1 MRRKWL
7 VHTLCLL
14 AVLCIS
20 LTAGCNAFTPER
32 NRMRMHSIRTDL
44 DRMVDDVDWILGL
57 QEPTPLYNPM
67 RP

>member
-7 VHTLCLL
+7 VHGVCLL
-14 AVLCIS
+14 GLLCIT
-20 LTAGCNAFTPER
+20 LTAGCNAFSAKR

-44 DRMVDDVDWILGL
+44 DRIVTDVDWILGL
-57 QEPTPLYNPM
+57 QEPSNMYDPI